1 MDKQNYYDPEETE
14 TYSIKL
20 SEASG
25 EHPEES
31 NGVFDRPA
39 AYNARFRPKISI
51 PGSQQ
56 QFPTIAGLRLKN
68 VQRTPAVQRLWATR
82 AGVCAYPTVRE
93 RFSRTELKGNT
104 RTGAEIIVDETAQ
117 RNRRKCNNID
127 NTTSLTQYGYNKAK
141 CQNRLYRR
149 LSATRKQ
156 RRTSYYYCC
165 VCGPTTCSM
174 SFIVDHA

>member
-39 AYNARFRPKISI
+39 AYNARFRPKISV

-56 QFPTIAGLRLKN
+56 QFPIIAGLRLKN

-104 RTGAEIIVDETAQ
+104 RTGVEIIVDETAQ

-127 NTTSLTQYGYNKAK
+127 NTTSLTVNTG
-141 CQNRLYRR
+141 
-149 LSATRKQ
+149 
-156 RRTSYYYCC
+156 
-165 VCGPTTCSM
+165 TTKRNVKTGCIDDYQQQES
-174 SFIVDHA
+174 SEERVIIIVAFAVQPRAA